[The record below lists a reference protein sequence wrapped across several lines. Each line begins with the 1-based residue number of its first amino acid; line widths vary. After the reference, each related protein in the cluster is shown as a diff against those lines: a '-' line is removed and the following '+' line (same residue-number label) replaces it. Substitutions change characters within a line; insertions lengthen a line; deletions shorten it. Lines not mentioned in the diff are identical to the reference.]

1 MAFCSYPKYL
11 LVILL
16 WQLIYVVIS
25 NPTTEELLSK
35 NEEIN
40 EDGNAEDLRML
51 VEEAIDMAQNLS
63 MTISPKALVGRG
75 DTAEIVPFSLFPSP
89 FPRKLFEQAKEVQM
103 DFNLLYFRISNDYKF
118 LVETYEELAKTNDQI
133 RMHLQIL
140 KKTHEEG
147 IKQTKSI
154 MLARSDYMCHEATNN
169 DETTPNEP
177 QYGLKQVEFNAGQ
190 IGGTSVS
197 SRLYQIHR
205 HTVKIAGLSVPDD
218 NLPEGAGD
226 TGIAEVLMKAWYAF
240 GDPKGIILF
249 ITHRRNRNRFAQR
262 HIEYELRRLTKNK
275 AETVRI
281 GYPECTEMMKNGR
294 LTLNDNFKLRFD
306 DRTVAIVYF
315 VTDFFKP
322 SEDDWEMRLMVERST
337 AIKSPTSGLQLASM
351 KKMQQVLAQPGMVER
366 FLPENPK
373 KAVAIRATFAGLW
386 RLTDQDDEAVEAT
399 KDAIVNPSNYVLKPS
414 KEGGGNNIWDD
425 EIADKLLNF
434 TPEERSAHILMQK
447 LQPLFFENY
456 MVQPHRD
463 DPLFGKMST
472 ELSIFGFL
480 FGDSKDNRVL
490 YNKQN
495 GHFMRTKLAGEN
507 EGGVVHG
514 TAVFDSPFLF

>member
-1 MAFCSYPKYL
+1 MAFCSYSKYL
-11 LVILL
+11 LIILL
-16 WQLIYVVIS
+16 WQLLYVVIS
-25 NPTTEELLSK
+25 NPTTEELSK
-35 NEEIN
+35 NE
-40 EDGNAEDLRML
+40 DGGGNADDIQML
-51 VEEAIDMAQNLS
+51 VEEAIDMAQNFS
-63 MTISPKALVGRG
+63 MIISPKALVGRG

-89 FPRKLFEQAKEVQM
+89 FPRKLFEQAKNVQM

-118 LVETYEELAKTNDQI
+118 LVETYEELAKTNEQI

-154 MLARSDYMCHEATNN
+154 MLARSDYMCHESTNN
-169 DETTPNEP
+169 DGTSKDEAKYE
-177 QYGLKQVEFNAGQ
+177 LKQIEFNAGQ

-205 HTVKIAGLSVPDD
+205 HTVKKAGLSVPDD
-218 NLPEGAGD
+218 NLPAGAGD
-226 TGIAEVLMKAWYAF
+226 TGIAEVLEKAWYAF

-249 ITHRRNRNRFAQR
+249 VTHRRNRNRFAQR
-262 HIEYELRRLTKNK
+262 HIEYELWRLTKNK

-294 LTLNDNFKLRFD
+294 LTLDDNFKLRFD
-306 DRTVAIVYF
+306 NRTVAIVYF

-322 SEDDWEMRLMVERST
+322 SEDDWEMRLMIERST

-373 KAVAIRATFAGLW
+373 KAAAIRETFAGLW
-386 RLTDQDDEAVEAT
+386 SLTDQDHGAIEAT

-434 TPEERSAHILMQK
+434 TPEERFAHILMQK
-447 LQPLFFENY
+447 LQPMFFKNY

-463 DPLFGKMST
+463 NALFGKMST

-480 FGDSKDNRVL
+480 FGDSKDDRVF